1 MYNIKKHK
9 TSSIPIKSSG
19 MSQLLSYNRHTI
31 HVYVWCVCGV
41 VVASLNPQQS
51 PTPPVCH
58 PSPILPLH
66 SLTSEIWRR
75 QNYQKKSNW
84 SYIRLLY
91 LQKFD
96 NNINFIIYLL
106 LSSDKKYKF

>member
-1 MYNIKKHK
+1 MKHK
-9 TSSIPIKSSG
+9 TSGIPIKSSG
-19 MSQLLSYNRHTI
+19 MSQLLSYESEHTCAN
-31 HVYVWCVCGV
+31 VYVWCGSRKLPLP
-41 VVASLNPQQS
+41 SLNPQQS

-58 PSPILPLH
+58 PSPILPL
-66 SLTSEIWRR
+66 

-91 LQKFD
+91 LQKID

-106 LSSDKKYKF
+106 QVEKIKNFGYSL